1 MDKATLGLT
10 IIGTITAVMVF
21 LAFAL
26 AKGKRYFKEDE
37 AKKKDAFKKSFLKV
51 KPMNHS

>member
-26 AKGKRYFKEDE
+26 AKGKKYFEEDE
-37 AKKKDAFKKSFLKV
+37 AKKKDEFKKSFLKV
-51 KPMNHS
+51 KPRERS